1 MNKLN
6 PSVDAIVRPII
17 HDMTQIKV
25 AQATNPL
32 ISKNNEPENVKQYK
46 KKCVHMIFDGK
57 EYQIDVSRN
66 TKGDLICNACGHKI
80 NTTFGKEE
88 IENLNKSIEIL
99 DQMVLFGLV
108 KGLRAEPLQLLIQ
121 LKSSLPSAV
130 TLMNELSTFINEED
144 KANSTMINIGSE
156 YANPGNFG
164 RITSL

>member
-17 HDMTQIKV
+17 HDMTQIKI

-32 ISKNNEPENVKQYK
+32 ISKNNEPENIKQYK
-46 KKCVHMIFDGK
+46 KKCVHVVFDGK
-57 EYQIDVSRN
+57 EYVIDTDRN
-66 TKGDLICNACGHKI
+66 AKGELVCETCGRKI

-88 IENLNKSIEIL
+88 IEILNKSITIL

-121 LKSSLPSAV
+121 LKSSMPSAI